1 MRLELLPGPGVH
13 QQRLEHVLDS
23 LRRAQHALHARTA
36 APAGDKH
43 EIARPCV
50 TRALAVD
57 DDRNSRR
64 EVRLADSELAA
75 PGKLYNN
82 GF

>member
-1 MRLELLPGPGVH
+1 MGLEPLPRTGFH
-13 QQRLEHVLDS
+13 QQRLEHVLDP
-23 LRRAQHALHARTA
+23 LRGADHALDARPST
-36 APAGDKH
+36 PAGDDR
-43 EIARPCV
+43 EIARPRF

-64 EVRLADSELAA
+64 EVRLTDSELAA

>member
-1 MRLELLPGPGVH
+1 VRLESLSCPGLH
-13 QQRLEHVLDS
+13 QQRLEHVFDP
-23 LRRAQHALHARTA
+23 LRRAEHALDTRPP
-36 APAGDKH
+36 APAGDDR
-43 EIARPCV
+43 EIARPRV
-50 TRALAVD
+50 ARAFPVD

-64 EVRLADSELAA
+64 EVRLADNELAA

>member
-1 MRLELLPGPGVH
+1 MRLEPLPRPGLH
-13 QQRLEHVLDS
+13 QQRLEYVLDP
-23 LRRAQHALHARTA
+23 LRGADHALDTRPST
-36 APAGDKH
+36 PAGDDR
-43 EIARPCV
+43 EIARPRV

-57 DDRNSRR
+57 DDRNPRR
-64 EVRLADSELAA
+64 EVRLADNQLAA

>member
-1 MRLELLPGPGVH
+1 V
-13 QQRLEHVLDS
+13 
-23 LRRAQHALHARTA
+23 
-36 APAGDKH
+36 
-43 EIARPCV
+43 
-50 TRALAVD
+50 VD

-64 EVRLADSELAA
+64 EVRLADNELAA

>member
-1 MRLELLPGPGVH
+1 VRLEPLPRPRLDQH
-13 QQRLEHVLDS
+13 RLEHVLDP
-23 LRRAQHALHARTA
+23 LRGAEDALDTRPSTPAR
-36 APAGDKH
+36 DDR
-43 EIARPCV
+43 EIAWPRV
-50 TRALAVD
+50 ARALAVD
-57 DDRNSRR
+57 NDRNSRR